1 VVFAIDI
8 RDWFLEFAFESGFWN
23 SHLRVVFGIRICEWF
38 WEAFVTGFH
47 NWLCDWFL

>member
-23 SHLRVVFGIRICEWF
+23 SHLRVVFGIRICEWYSKL
-38 WEAFVTGFH
+38 AFVNYFGKH
-47 NWLCDWFL
+47 L